1 MIWQKNLF
9 FLTILLNPIV
19 YNNKDDNFFNLFFYL
34 LVAKNVKHQLN
45 KELHTQQRGVQ
56 MHNLKNRG
64 LYQHVGLN
72 AIGIQKMPGH
82 LINIGKHLKTQPVQ
96 L

>member
-1 MIWQKNLF
+1 MAKKLG

-45 KELHTQQRGVQ
+45 KELHTQQRGVK
-56 MHNLKNRG
+56 MPYLKNRG

-72 AIGIQKMPGH
+72 AIGIQKVPGH
-82 LINIGKHLKTQPVQ
+82 LIKIVKHLKTQPVQ